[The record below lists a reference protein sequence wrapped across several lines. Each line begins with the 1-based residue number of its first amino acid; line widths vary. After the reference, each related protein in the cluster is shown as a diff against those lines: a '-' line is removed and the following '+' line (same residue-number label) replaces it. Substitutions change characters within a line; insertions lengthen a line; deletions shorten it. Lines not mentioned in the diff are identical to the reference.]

1 MQVGD
6 LVRYKYDH
14 LNKKSYLV
22 KEVDMFGNKRGIKY
36 ATLLGWERLNA
47 AGLEQRFRFDQ
58 LEVVSHASR

>member
-1 MQVGD
+1 M
-6 LVRYKYDH
+6 VRYKYEHFDEAV
-14 LNKKSYLV
+14 LSKTYLV
-22 KEVDMFGNKRGIKY
+22 KTVDWFGNKRGIKY